1 MATDLTN
8 VAVSTGFTQLLH
20 IDGGIGGSVNRIY
33 DGDGTG
39 SPLEISSTTVQIKD
53 GSFDFNVAS
62 HDGTNGLKL
71 GGTLVTASATELNYV
86 DVSSIGTAEA
96 SKAII
101 LDSNKDI
108 TGIRNLTATGT
119 IQAANFTGTGN
130 TTIGNAADDTIAM
143 NATIT
148 TDLIFEGSS
157 ADANELTLT
166 PGNPG
171 SDITITLP
179 SATDTLVGRATSDT
193 LTNKG
198 IDADNNT
205 LSNIEVDNLKSGVLD
220 TDISSVSGSDDT
232 IASAKA
238 IKAYVDAQ
246 VTAQDLD
253 ATTDSGTIAI
263 DLDSETLTIAGG
275 EGIDTSATS
284 NTITIAGEDAST
296 SNKGVASF
304 SSDNFDVSSGA
315 VTIKDNGV
323 ILATETT
330 GDYVQN
336 ITGGTGIDSTGA
348 TSGEN
353 IAHTLSI
360 DLNELTTETSIADD
374 DFIAMVDA
382 TDSASGKITF
392 ENLED
397 AIFASVSGDIAIAED
412 GTATIQANSVA
423 MATDTTGDFVN
434 SITAG
439 TGLTS
444 TGATSGENISH
455 SLSVDAAQTQI
466 TSVGTLNAGAIS
478 SGFGNID
485 IGSSTANFGAT
496 TVDSLSVSDGNIT
509 NVGDIALDSISA
521 DGNDINVA
529 ITDNR
534 ASAFEIK
541 QGSDKYFGIN
551 TTTSGDV
558 IQIGTGISGTA
569 ITIGHSTSET
579 TIADNLTITGNLK
592 VNGDQVIQNVST
604 MAVNDPI
611 ISLQT
616 GTDGAAL
623 GADTNKDVGLAMFYH
638 TGSAA
643 KTAFLGFDD
652 SAGKLTFVPDATISS
667 EVVSGSVGTMVA
679 NLEGDVTGDVTGTI
693 QTAAQTNITS
703 VGALGGGSITSGFGA
718 IDTGSSN
725 ITTTGVGTFG
735 SLDISGDVDVDGT
748 LEADAITVNS
758 TALDEFI
765 SDTVGAMVGSN
776 TETGIAVT
784 YDDSD
789 NTLDFVLGASQTSLT
804 SVLNAS
810 LVAGR
815 DADNQIKFST
825 DDQIIFRVAGGDGVT
840 MKASGEIEATSL
852 DISGDIDVDGTTNL
866 DVVAVSDVLTVD
878 KSISAGDL
886 NTAPI
891 VTFKNS
897 QGSGH
902 YTAIKFE
909 GADDSGANTG
919 FLGYMSHN
927 TASTRRFVFSHDG
940 TTRDVAINGD
950 GSVDFNGAVDIAS
963 TLAASGSTGS
973 NYIGSF
979 TNTSATGWGLFVK
992 GGADNADYSLRVQD
1006 KDANDLLA
1014 VKSGGNIGI
1023 GTHDPNTALHLK
1035 FTDNSTNSTDN
1046 SSLTHS
1052 SGIYIN
1058 NESTTNEA
1066 HSSVGFRTNNLDGAL
1081 SMIYGGS
1088 DNQGRM
1094 SVNMEGAERLV
1105 ITHDGNVG
1113 IGTTDPGYQMEL
1125 RSNDTSV
1132 TTPRLVIRQIGSGD
1146 ASLAFQVP
1154 DSPHGWVMGCDQ
1166 SSDECF
1172 VLGTGVGNLASA
1184 KKFQVNTTGFVT
1196 INDNDT
1202 GSAGSTLKQLS
1213 LGDSSSTQF
1222 DATNVASFTG
1232 MVLSNSYTSGSNQS
1246 GTATG
1251 IAFTHHA
1258 SSSGISYIASVAG
1271 SNSGDRSSLYFGT
1284 RGSGGVEE
1292 RLRLED
1298 NGEIFLGKGG
1308 DGYVRHYEVGGSNYW
1323 YLYATNS
1330 DKYNFNYNASG
1341 TPEMVI
1347 STSGNVTILGSLTE
1361 GSDIRLK
1368 ENVETIPNA
1377 LSKVNQMRGVSYN
1390 RIGEDEVRIG
1400 MVADEVEKII
1410 PELVRIEPN
1419 EDVKGLENL
1428 KSLAY
1433 ADTVAVLVE
1442 AIKELTAKVEALE
1455 NA

>member
-1 MATDLTN
+1 MAGLQQKKIKD
-8 VAVSTGFTQLLH
+8 SYKSLLRVDDDTH
-20 IDGGIGGSVNRIY
+20 GIDGSLANIT
-33 DGDGTG
+33 DGEGTAG
-39 SPLEISSTTVQIKD
+39 PFQISSTEV
-53 GSFDFNVAS
+53 SFPSSSTLRLAN
-62 HDGTNGLKL
+62 LKE
-71 GGTLVTASATELNYV
+71 TSATEGFH
-86 DVSSIGTAEA
+86 I
-96 SKAII
+96 
-101 LDSNKDI
+101 
-108 TGIRNLTATGT
+108 NLTDSTTNNLNILSIPDNVDTAFIIKEAGNEYMKFTTTNSSERIEFAKNVEMQGNLQVNGT
-119 IQAANFTGTGN
+119 I
-130 TTIGNAADDTIAM
+130 
-143 NATIT
+143 
-148 TDLIFEGSS
+148 EGSAINFNS
-157 ADANELTLT
+157 VDMDNV
-166 PGNPG
+166 
-171 SDITITLP
+171 DI
-179 SATDTLVGRATSDT
+179 
-193 LTNKG
+193 
-198 IDADNNT
+198 
-205 LSNIEVDNLKSGVLD
+205 
-220 TDISSVSGSDDT
+220 
-232 IASAKA
+232 
-238 IKAYVDAQ
+238 
-246 VTAQDLD
+246 
-253 ATTDSGTIAI
+253 DSGTIDGVTINNSAI
-263 DLDSETLTIAGG
+263 GAGG
-275 EGIDTSATS
+275 A
-284 NTITIAGEDAST
+284 
-296 SNKGVASF
+296 
-304 SSDNFDVSSGA
+304 
-315 VTIKDNGV
+315 
-323 ILATETT
+323 
-330 GDYVQN
+330 
-336 ITGGTGIDSTGA
+336 STGA
-348 TSGEN
+348 FT
-353 IAHTLSI
+353 TL
-360 DLNELTTETSIADD
+360 T
-374 DFIAMVDA
+374 
-382 TDSASGKITF
+382 ASGDVTISNKI
-392 ENLED
+392 
-397 AIFASVSGDIAIAED
+397 VHSGD
-412 GTATIQANSVA
+412 
-423 MATDTTGDFVN
+423 TDTFLSFGD
-434 SITAG
+434 
-439 TGLTS
+439 
-444 TGATSGENISH
+444 
-455 SLSVDAAQTQI
+455 
-466 TSVGTLNAGAIS
+466 
-478 SGFGNID
+478 
-485 IGSSTANFGAT
+485 
-496 TVDSLSVSDGNIT
+496 DSLSLFTGNASASVVDFIYGNIYLKG
-509 NVGDIALDSISA
+509 NNKALIGYTTGGSAKELIKIDS
-521 DGNDINVA
+521 
-529 ITDNR
+529 
-534 ASAFEIK
+534 
-541 QGSDKYFGIN
+541 SDVVQIGEGLN
-551 TTTSGDV
+551 TT
-558 IQIGTGISGTA
+558 
-569 ITIGHSTSET
+569 
-579 TIADNLTITGNLK
+579 
-592 VNGDQVIQNVST
+592 
-604 MAVNDPI
+604 
-611 ISLQT
+611 
-616 GTDGAAL
+616 
-623 GADTNKDVGLAMFYH
+623 F
-638 TGSAA
+638 
-643 KTAFLGFDD
+643 
-652 SAGKLTFVPDATISS
+652 AGK
-667 EVVSGSVGTMVA
+667 
-679 NLEGDVTGDVTGTI
+679 
-693 QTAAQTNITS
+693 
-703 VGALGGGSITSGFGA
+703 
-718 IDTGSSN
+718 
-725 ITTTGVGTFG
+725 
-735 SLDISGDVDVDGT
+735 
-748 LEADAITVNS
+748 
-758 TALDEFI
+758 
-765 SDTVGAMVGSN
+765 
-776 TETGIAVT
+776 
-784 YDDSD
+784 
-789 NTLDFVLGASQTSLT
+789 
-804 SVLNAS
+804 
-810 LVAGR
+810 
-815 DADNQIKFST
+815 
-825 DDQIIFRVAGGDGVT
+825 
-840 MKASGEIEATSL
+840 
-852 DISGDIDVDGTTNL
+852 
-866 DVVAVSDVLTVD
+866 LTVD